1 MNEKEIVKKVL
12 SGRLTGEEKKNISER
27 DIIVRH
33 LKSQWDDTR
42 DASAFDVEAKKRVFG
57 QITKKIRGHKSFA
70 ERWGRYG
77 IAASL
82 ALLLS
87 VGYWLGTTNES
98 ESQIVYVV
106 NAGRQSMESFYLPDG
121 THVSLNAGS
130 KLTYPAYFAGKNR
143 EIELSGQAFF
153 KVHHD
158 TEHPFIV
165 KTKSMDITALGTSFE
180 VFCVDSTS
188 YTEMILSDG
197 SVEVNTKRSEGE
209 GEVYLVLPD
218 EKLTYELNGKVEIE
232 KVDADQYSAWYRGG
246 KPSFKNEKL
255 GMILPRLESWYG
267 IRLECSD
274 ALADKYSFTFSIH
287 NEPIELLLNIISNS
301 SPVSYHK
308 RGDGFVLFEKG
319 KKDNVKLKSEKQ

>member
-27 DIIVRH
+27 DIIVWH
-33 LKSQWDDTR
+33 LKSQWNDTR
-42 DASAFDVEAKKRVFG
+42 DDSTFDVEAKKRVYG
-57 QITKKIRGHKSFA
+57 RITKKIRGHKSFA

-87 VGYWLGTTNES
+87 VGYWLGTTNEP

-121 THVSLNAGS
+121 SHVSLNAGS
-130 KLTYPAYFAGKNR
+130 KLTYPATFSGKNR
-143 EIELSGQAFF
+143 EIQLSGQAFF

-165 KTKSMDITALGTSFE
+165 KTKSMDIKALGTSFE
-180 VFCVDSTS
+180 VFSVDSAS

-197 SVEVNTKRSEGE
+197 AVEVSTKRSEGE
-209 GEVYLVLPD
+209 GDVYLVFPD
-218 EKLTYELNGKVEIE
+218 EKLTYELNGKAEIE
-232 KVDADQYSAWYRGG
+232 KVDAGRYSAWYRGG

-255 GMILPRLESWYG
+255 AMILPRLESWYG
-267 IRLECSD
+267 IRLECQD
-274 ALADKYSFTFSIH
+274 AVADKYSFTFSIH
-287 NEPIELLLNIISNS
+287 NESLELLLNIISNS

-319 KKDNVKLKSEKQ
+319 KKR